1 MSVRFCEIVENKTN
15 DRTKETWMGAGT
27 VDRAHDEKC
36 GKQDEKYRAENNTD
50 KAVTL
55 HPAPAHAETPR

>member
-1 MSVRFCEIVENKTN
+1 
-15 DRTKETWMGAGT
+15 MGAGT

-36 GKQDEKYRAENNTD
+36 GKQNEKYRAENNTD

>member
-15 DRTKETWMGAGT
+15 DRTKETRIGART
-27 VDRAHDEKC
+27 VDRAHDQKR
-36 GKQDEKYRAENNTD
+36 GKQDKKCRAENYTD

>member
-1 MSVRFCEIVENKTN
+1 MSVRFCEIVENKTD
-15 DRTKETWMGAGT
+15 DRTKETGIGAGT
-27 VDRAHDEKC
+27 VERAHDEKR
-36 GKQDEKYRAENNTD
+36 GKQDEKCRAENNTD